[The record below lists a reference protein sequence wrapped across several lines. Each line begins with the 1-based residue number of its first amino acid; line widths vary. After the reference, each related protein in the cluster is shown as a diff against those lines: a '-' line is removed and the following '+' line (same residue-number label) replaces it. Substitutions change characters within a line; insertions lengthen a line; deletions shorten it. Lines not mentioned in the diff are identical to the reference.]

1 MTYNLT
7 LSIGRGTA
15 TGQLPLQVWDQFKDE
30 LDTVAELA
38 IHESGSDSAQV
49 VQKGTVRGFWDGEEE
64 ESYTITVAGADPGRI
79 LYGSARYLPTPEDVT
94 VRGYVEHLV
103 SNLAAFY
110 QQEAIAV
117 TWAEPD
123 LVGPRY

>member
-7 LSIGRGTA
+7 LSIGRGTV

-30 LDTVAELA
+30 LDDVAELT
-38 IHESGSDSAQV
+38 IRESEAAQV

-64 ESYTITVAGADPGRI
+64 ESYTITVAGVDPTRV

-103 SNLAAFY
+103 FGLAAFY

-117 TWAEPD
+117 TWARPD
-123 LVGPRY
+123 LIGPGYL